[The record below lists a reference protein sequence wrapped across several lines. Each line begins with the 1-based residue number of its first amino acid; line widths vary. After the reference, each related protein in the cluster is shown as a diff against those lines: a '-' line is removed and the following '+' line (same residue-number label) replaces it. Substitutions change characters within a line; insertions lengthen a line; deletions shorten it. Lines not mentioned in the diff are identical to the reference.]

1 MIIVSHSMSTI
12 RSMCDR
18 VLWLDHG
25 RLVADGPTDEVL
37 EEYSERT
44 GRPSARPTPRRAREA
59 S

>member
-1 MIIVSHSMSTI
+1 VIIVSHSMSTI
-12 RSMCDR
+12 RGMCDR

-25 RLVADGPTDEVL
+25 RLVADGPTAEVL

-44 GRPSARPTPRRAREA
+44 GRPTARPTPRRTQEV